1 VAGGG
6 IPREVERFVRS
17 TIGSVQQLEVLLLLR
32 SGDDRAWTAA
42 DVSRTL
48 KTNRDAA
55 EGYLLSLEGVGLLA
69 RADDDPPSFLYRPG
83 RQRSL
88 VDDLARVYPSY
99 RSRIVGL
106 IYSTGNEN
114 VEAFAD
120 AFRLRRRKEDE

>member
-1 VAGGG
+1 MAGGG

-32 SGDDRAWTAA
+32 SGDDRPWTAA
-42 DVSRTL
+42 EVSRTL
-48 KTNRDAA
+48 KTNPDAA
-55 EGYLLSLEGVGLLA
+55 EGYLLSLEGVGLLT
-69 RADDDPPSFLYRPG
+69 RVEDEPPSFLYRPG
-83 RQRSL
+83 KQRGV

-120 AFRLRRRKEDE
+120 AFRLRRRKEGD